1 MPFSQLK
8 DDFLTIFFTL
18 KLYWKHIIFSNDV
31 LVFLFLTYI
40 LSEKMIHKLI
50 RLKTTTITHL
60 KSKVQLSLA
69 CKMMDSTVFG
79 AFCNLK
85 IVDAYL
91 DWNVGCLQS

>member
-1 MPFSQLK
+1 MMYLCS
-8 DDFLTIFFTL
+8 
-18 KLYWKHIIFSNDV
+18 
-31 LVFLFLTYI
+31 FLTYI

-79 AFCNLK
+79 AFCTIK